1 MSNGGGPRNRLGL
14 ALLGLILIAV
24 AGGVSATWVHDGDG
38 TCRAVYKPNLERT
51 GCARKLAPLALVS
64 AVLLAGAVV
73 SWDAAARRS
82 HGPAPVTVAGVT
94 TGVVAV
100 AVVLLAMVALDRQKV
115 SGPFPE
121 PGPPRATVAPSPA
134 PEAPM
139 SGGFTPPTVGRR

>member
-1 MSNGGGPRNRLGL
+1 MSSDGGPHNRLGL
-14 ALLGLILIAV
+14 ALLGLFLITV

-38 TCRAVYKPNLERT
+38 TCRAMYKPNLERT
-51 GCARKLAPLALVS
+51 GCARKLAPLTFVS

-82 HGPAPVTVAGVT
+82 HGPAAVTVAGAT
-94 TGVVAV
+94 TGVVAI

-121 PGPPRATVAPSPA
+121 PERPRSTVATSPV
-134 PEAPM
+134 PEVPM
-139 SGGFTPPTVGRR
+139 SGGLTPPTVGHR